1 MMHCVKFKPIDTW
14 FLVNDDIFTF
24 RKLEFGICPRCGK
37 PAAVLIQ
44 FNSVKNKFEYI
55 RKSGFESQAF
65 VEEFKKQK
73 QFAASDVNKQ
83 KFRTVTYK
91 WVYGVNKSSGKKNKQ
106 YAKDF
111 FGNSVLIKEI

>member
-1 MMHCVKFKPIDTW
+1 MMHCVKFKPIDIW

-37 PAAVLIQ
+37 PAATLIQ
-44 FNSVKNKFEYI
+44 FNSAKNKFEYI

-65 VEEFKKQK
+65 VESLKKQK
-73 QFAASDVNKQ
+73 QFAASDVNKL
-83 KFRTVTYK
+83 
-91 WVYGVNKSSGKKNKQ
+91 SGEKNKQ

-111 FGNSVLIKEI
+111 FGNSVLIKET